1 VEEPDLPAVAYL
13 GFPSTIGP
21 SPAVRDGAPADGVA
35 SIVTFP
41 EVPTC
46 DNNPLLKR
54 FLTVP
59 LATADREAVAIVESV
74 RPRPL
79 RAFDQI
85 PMRGDDLARQAK
97 LIGPA
102 LAGKAVAFVGDLDGA
117 ATLFGMLGARGAPAP
132 RYMLVLDF
140 DARVLAAAVETAQ
153 RYGFADRLEARQYNV
168 FDSLPED
175 LVGRYDS
182 FYTNP
187 PYGSHNEGASA
198 RLFIT
203 RGIELVRA
211 TGVSGCLLLPDDRRR
226 RWTRRAM
233 LAHQRFL
240 SDHGWTIR
248 EKLDQV
254 HRYHLDDD
262 PNLAS
267 SLILIDRVGESGE
280 APAMSFA
287 GRRVGSLEIPGFY
300 GRDVAPPFPRY
311 IGARGEHDYDWT

>member
-1 VEEPDLPAVAYL
+1 VEEPDLPTVPYL
-13 GFPSTIGP
+13 GFSSTVDP
-21 SPAVRDGAPADGVA
+21 SPTVRDGAPADGVA
-35 SIVTFP
+35 RIVTFP
-41 EVPTC
+41 EAPAR
-46 DNNPLLKR
+46 NGNPLLKR
-54 FLTVP
+54 FLKIP
-59 LATADREAVAIVESV
+59 LATADREVVTIVESA

-102 LAGKAVAFVGDLDGA
+102 LAGKSVAFVGDLDGA
-117 ATLFGMLGARGAPAP
+117 ATLFGLLRARGAPAP
-132 RYMLVLDF
+132 RRMLVLDF
-140 DARVLAAAVETAQ
+140 DARVLAAAVETAH
-153 RYGFADRLEARQYNV
+153 RYGFADCLEVRQYNV
-168 FDSLPED
+168 FDPLPVD
-175 LVGRYDS
+175 VIGHADC

-187 PYGSHNEGASA
+187 PYGSNNQGASG

-203 RGIELVRA
+203 RGMELVRA
-211 TGVSGCLLLPDDRRR
+211 TGGSGCLLLPDDRHR

-240 SDHGWTIR
+240 ADHGWTIR

-267 SLILIDRVGESGE
+267 SLILIDCVGE
-280 APAMSFA
+280 PAEVPEMPFA

-300 GRDVAPPFPRY
+300 GRDVVPPFPRY
-311 IGARGEHDYDWT
+311 IGPHGEHDYNWT